1 MDAAVKWLSCEP
13 LLEPLQFQR
22 LDLFDWVVIGG
33 QSQTSGAPAFQPP
46 WEWVEDLMRQVREA
60 GCLLYFKPNLETR
73 PQEYPTDPAAL
84 RRPPPRSTAHAGRR
98 HAACR
103 PGQGG
108 SLSI

>member
-46 WEWVEDLMRQVREA
+46 WEWVEHLMRQAREA
-60 GCLLYFKPNLETR
+60 GCMLYFKPNLETR
-73 PQEYPTDPAAL
+73 PQEYPGQRPTAAAPQA
-84 RRPPPRSTAHAGRR
+84 RTPEMA
-98 HAACR
+98 
-103 PGQGG
+103 
-108 SLSI
+108 